1 MYNRLF
7 VTTLRDMKNLVK
19 EIDKIKQDDL
29 VWIMA
34 TPAEE
39 DAARDLNLP
48 DNNFQIVVYEEK
60 GDEIESVYE
69 IVEANAKNTK
79 VFLIGEG
86 LRPLWDKYGEDIAYH
101 CIKGCGFHHN
111 FSVGKLAENFI
122 SYQKNTKNKKKKEDP
137 GRDEDQLGIL
147 GSSIF
152 TTMAML
158 NDTGQENAEKPKAE
172 KSNAEKPNAGR
183 SDKKDE
189 RTVPE
194 NVSDKGN
201 PGVKVRGKR
210 AAGIPA
216 PGRRKTPAAGTPQRR
231 KAELSSDSGGKQEEK
246 HSHEDSGDDNNTTP
260 VLTRPAERMVKNIQ
274 QENAQPENEEV
285 EVQDICEVVATHE
298 ENTISLDVDLA
309 KSVISS
315 YMNTRLLRHVR
326 YYCAE
331 QYKWLE
337 DIDNPQYDENANDLI
352 LMLLK
357 ARDEE
362 DFNYS
367 WALTH
372 KMAPLHL
379 TPQLYKIFKREA
391 LHYKNTMAELYD
403 RDNDFNEF

>member
-7 VTTLRDMKNLVK
+7 VTTFRDMENLVK

-34 TPAEE
+34 TLAEE

-79 VFLIGEG
+79 VFLIGER
-86 LRPLWDKYGEDIAYH
+86 LRPLWEKYGEDIAYH

-111 FSVGKLAENFI
+111 FSVGKLADNFI
-122 SYQKNTKNKKKKEDP
+122 SYQKNTKSKKKKEDSD
-137 GRDEDQLGIL
+137 RDEDQLGIL

-172 KSNAEKPNAGR
+172 KVNAEKT
-183 SDKKDE
+183 DKQDRKHAL
-189 RTVPE
+189 E
-194 NVSDKGN
+194 NDSDKGN
-201 PGVKVRGKR
+201 TGVKVREKR
-210 AAGIPA
+210 SAGIPV
-216 PGRRKTPAAGTPQRR
+216 PGRRKKPTTGTPQRH
-231 KAELSSDSGGKQEEK
+231 KTEPSSVSGSKQKKK
-246 HSHEDSGDDNNTTP
+246 HDNDASGADKKSTP
-260 VLTRPAERMVKNIQ
+260 VLTRSVEREVKNTQ
-274 QENAQPENEEV
+274 QKNAQPENEKV
-285 EVQDICEVVATHE
+285 EVQDICDVVATHE

-309 KSVISS
+309 KSIISS

-326 YYCAE
+326 FYCAE

-362 DFNYS
+362 DFNSS
-367 WALTH
+367 WGITH
-372 KMAPLHL
+372 KMAPLFL
-379 TPQLYKIFKREA
+379 TPQLYKLFKKEA

>member
-7 VTTLRDMKNLVK
+7 VTTFRDMENLVK

-122 SYQKNTKNKKKKEDP
+122 SYQKNTKSKKKKEDT
-137 GRDEDQLGIL
+137 GGDADQLGIL

-158 NDTGQENAEKPKAE
+158 NDTGQENEEKPYM
-172 KSNAEKPNAGR
+172 KSPNAEKPNAGK
-183 SDKKDE
+183 SDKQDE
-189 RTVPE
+189 KTVSE
-194 NVSDKGN
+194 NASNKGN
-201 PGVKVRGKR
+201 TGVKVRGKR
-210 AAGIPA
+210 SAGIPA
-216 PGRRKTPAAGTPQRR
+216 PGRRKKPTAGTPQGR
-231 KAELSSDSGGKQEEK
+231 KTELSSTSGSKQEKRYDNEA
-246 HSHEDSGDDNNTTP
+246 SGDDKKSTP
-260 VLTRPAERMVKNIQ
+260 VLTQPVERVVKNTQ
-274 QENAQPENEEV
+274 QESVQPENEEV
-285 EVQDICEVVATHE
+285 EVQDICDVVATHE

-337 DIDNPQYDENANDLI
+337 DIDNPQYDENSNDLI